1 MAAAGVLQPNGAPA
15 PGDDE
20 PVLNSVEPT
29 TPRETNL
36 PDSQIT
42 LPSTEVPNS
51 PMADIDPNGS
61 FKTELNDDR
70 VTAAVIPSSLT
81 PPPSSQV
88 IAHDPNGKRA
98 AYTASQGSAL
108 FSPPATVLPALRG
121 RDAAAPED
129 YTPPTLAQIQDA
141 SADSLRSM
149 LQTSAAEHQKLKMEA
164 AHYKLQ
170 LNLLNLQ
177 AENDLERAAVEHE
190 MVRAEVDAIRSSEY
204 FIQTKR
210 ELSAAAEAQQAR
222 YQLVKEQYQSAAD
235 EVKMLNRKVRSAK
248 KVIMQ
253 KEEETQALT
262 EERDMLLTRIRENR
276 DHFQTLCNPG
286 GILYGALTPKPTT
299 MATPKQP
306 ARGTPRQTPRTTLR
320 GPEDPEHGLSA
331 LLQAMS
337 QDNNSAPSTPLTSHQ
352 PSARQVGKH
361 NRNVQSLSSLPTTPL
376 NRVAGGQGGL
386 LPSVSLVPQTEPP
399 ARHPNR
405 QIQPMTPT
413 PKRERRRKSRES
425 TISADDNEELARQAM
440 RSVATT
446 HGHKGHDDGGSRS
459 HGSVRGGAHHH
470 PGSYEHKDMYDSQAS
485 QAATEMLR
493 RDPRQSFEV
502 AAAGGSIEESPG
514 KMQSKLSAGMKDKRK
529 FSGSQEHDQ
538 GGMREPGS
546 PSKRAK
552 LGGPLRDDSRVGLGI
567 QY

>member
-1 MAAAGVLQPNGAPA
+1 MAATGVVQPNGGMAH
-15 PGDDE
+15 GDDE
-20 PVLNSVEPT
+20 PILNSVEPT

-36 PDSQIT
+36 PNSQIT

-51 PMADIDPNGS
+51 PMADIDPNES

-70 VTAAVIPSSLT
+70 VTTAVIPSSLT

-88 IAHDPNGKRA
+88 VAHDPNGKRA

-108 FSPPATVLPALRG
+108 FSPPATVLPAHRV
-121 RDAAAPED
+121 REAAAVDD
-129 YTPPTLAQIQDA
+129 YTPPTPAQIQDA
-141 SADSLRSM
+141 PVESLRAM
-149 LQTSAAEHQKLKMEA
+149 LQTCVAEHQKLKMEA
-164 AHYKLQ
+164 AHHKLQ

-177 AENDLERAAVEHE
+177 AENDLERAAVEHD

-222 YQLVKEQYQSAAD
+222 YQLVREQYQGAM
-235 EVKMLNRKVRSAK
+235 EENKLLNRKVRSAK

-276 DHFQTLCNPG
+276 EHFQTLCNPG
-286 GILYGALTPKPTT
+286 GILYGALTPKPAT

-306 ARGTPRQTPRTTLR
+306 ARGTPRQTPRTNLR

-337 QDNNSAPSTPLTSHQ
+337 QDNNSAPSTPLTTQ
-352 PSARQVGKH
+352 RPSGRQVGKH

-399 ARHPNR
+399 RHSNR
-405 QIQPMTPT
+405 QIQPTTPT
-413 PKRERRRKSRES
+413 PKSERRRKSRES
-425 TISADDNEELARQAM
+425 TISADENEELARQAM
-440 RSVATT
+440 QSVATSQ
-446 HGHKGHDDGGSRS
+446 GYPAQGGDRSRLYANARS
-459 HGSVRGGAHHH
+459 NAPHQS
-470 PGSYEHKDMYDSQAS
+470 GSYEDRDMYDSQAS

-493 RDPRQSFEV
+493 RNPRQSFEV
-502 AAAGGSIEESPG
+502 ATASGSVGDSPE
-514 KMQSKLSAGMKDKRK
+514 KMQSKIGGGLKDKRK
-529 FSGSQEHDQ
+529 FSGSHEQDD
-538 GGMREPGS
+538 GAVKEPGS
-546 PSKRAK
+546 PSKRTK
-552 LGGPLRDDSRVGLGI
+552 LVGASRDDSRVGLGI